1 MDPDQLADEYRRRFE
16 PHSEYR
22 DRVWKVLVEN
32 YFQRFVDPR
41 DTVLDLGCGWGEFI
55 RHVEAATKYGLDLN
69 PDVAARLG
77 DDVTLL
83 EQAADQRWDLPDDSL
98 DVVFTSNFLEHLGDR
113 QAILAAL
120 AEAHRC
126 LRPGGRIV
134 CLGPNMN
141 AVHGAYWDYFDH
153 YVPLTE
159 RSMAEALELSGFVV
173 ERVTPRFLPYTMSG
187 RREAPVALVKW
198 YLRMPFVWR
207 FFGGQF
213 LVTAVPA
220 GA

>member
-1 MDPDQLADEYRRRFE
+1 MEADQLADGYRRRFE

-22 DRVWKVLVEN
+22 DRVWKILAG
-32 YFQRFVDPR
+32 YFGRFVSPD
-41 DTVLDLGCGWGEFI
+41 DSVLDLGCGWGEFI
-55 RHVEAATKYGLDLN
+55 NNVIAAEKYGLDLN
-69 PDVAARLG
+69 PDVVGRLA
-77 DDVTLL
+77 DEVTLL
-83 EQAADQRWDLPDDSL
+83 AQPADQRWDLDDDTL

-113 QAILAAL
+113 DAILATL
-120 AEAHRC
+120 RQAHRC

-159 RSMAEALELSGFVV
+159 RSMAEALELSGF
-173 ERVTPRFLPYTMSG
+173 RVDGVTARFLPYTMSG
-187 RREAPVALVKW
+187 KREAPVAFVRW
-198 YLRMPFVWR
+198 YLRLPLAWR

-213 LVTAVPA
+213 LVTATKA
-220 GA
+220 